1 MADWYG
7 LVENYAVDVNQIDS
21 YDYSALILA
30 SLCGH
35 LDIVEYLLENG
46 AVLERDTFVGE
57 RCLYGALNDEIRNTL
72 LRYGR
77 CSLDNLC

>member
-1 MADWYG
+1 M
-7 LVENYAVDVNQIDS
+7 EHYAVDVNRIDS

-35 LDIVEYLLENG
+35 LEIVEYLLEHG

-57 RCLYGALNDEIRNTL
+57 RCLYGALNDQIRNAL
-72 LRYGR
+72 LKNGNELYG
-77 CSLDNLC
+77 